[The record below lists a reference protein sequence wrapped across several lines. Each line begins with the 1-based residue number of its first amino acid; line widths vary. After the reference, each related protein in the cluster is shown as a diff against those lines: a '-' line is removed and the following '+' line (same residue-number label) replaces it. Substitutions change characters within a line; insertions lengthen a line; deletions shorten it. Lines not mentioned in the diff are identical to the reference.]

1 MINPLTFNATH
12 YENHLT
18 WSQDDAV
25 VNDAIFSSRTKSNPL
40 SIVNNETN
48 GRGSNPLYIVDFQAV
63 VDKRDQHAKHRR
75 LVTIN
80 VMRGYIA
87 GRYFEV
93 ENHTLTII
101 DDTRD
106 FIDSF
111 VLHVVANAYSQKE
124 ASVIVDVCATRDDVA
139 AFNKIGQIGQ
149 SENYLAFNNGTR
161 DQNRLTDINKI
172 HTFAYCFIEGSDV
185 IISSDVTDGF
195 NYQSNKNNPY
205 AKAHTDAFIE
215 MISKYSKKEDYG
227 NTNYKKSI
235 SATAST
241 EAKAL
246 TVGNSKSGL
255 LTITHNKFNDQL
267 PSDFFFSNSNISSS
281 AKSIA
286 KEHQLPKA
294 GWFVKSNGQLNMTSE
309 DLKFAKYT
317 TIADADIAL
326 PVDTTITIQEAMTK
340 LSSNISWTDTI
351 REKVTNT
358 TSISYDDSPLS
369 LFTLNLI
376 DEQDALSHTTGIE
389 TFDVFENTNTKK
401 ATTNFLTYENTYP
414 LKKQDI
420 RRVITSVDYQQD
432 FHKLD
437 NWRTS
442 ITSVDFIKATDAE
455 KNGYWYLWNRTYAGA
470 SSDIVLKVSVY
481 CAPKVGEDSVLKA
494 LMTTEA
500 SGFTG
505 SDSFTQSTQIDL
517 NQSPE
522 SSLVTIYVPLPTISF
537 LLKGD
542 SMTDWSVPSSKE
554 LFLQKLQR
562 HGHSLN
568 EALATFLKI
577 PALVMVERMI
587 RNENLEQLLMISH
600 TATINAAKNLD
611 VEAST
616 LTLSTTQGVNQKKGF
631 LQ

>member
-1 MINPLTFNATH
+1 MINPLTFNTTH

-48 GRGSNPLYIVDFQAV
+48 GRGSNPLYVVDFQAV
-63 VDKRDQHAKHRR
+63 VDKRDQQAKHRR

-93 ENHTLTII
+93 ENHTLTVI
-101 DDTRD
+101 DETRD
-106 FIDSF
+106 YIDSF
-111 VLHVVANAYSQKE
+111 VLHVVANAYSQKD
-124 ASVIVDVCATRDDVA
+124 ASVIVDVCATRDDSV

-149 SENYLAFNNGTR
+149 SESYLSFNNGTR

-172 HTFAYCFIEGSDV
+172 HTFAYCFIDGSDV

-205 AKAHTDAFIE
+205 AKAHKDVIIE
-215 MISKYSKKEDYG
+215 MVSKYSKKEEYG
-227 NTNYKKSI
+227 NTNYQKGI
-235 SATAST
+235 SATTST
-241 EAKAL
+241 EAQAL

-267 PSDFFFSNSNISSS
+267 PSDFFFNNIHSS
-281 AKSIA
+281 AKNIT
-286 KEHQLPKA
+286 KDNQLPKA
-294 GWFVKSNGQLNMTSE
+294 GWFVKSNGQLNMASE

-317 TIADADIAL
+317 TIADSNISL
-326 PVDTTITIQEAMTK
+326 PVDNTVTIQEAMTK
-340 LSSNISWTDTI
+340 LSSTIKWTDTI
-351 REKVTNT
+351 REKVKNT

-376 DEQDALSHTTGIE
+376 DESDTLSKTTGIE
-389 TFDVFENTNTKK
+389 AFDVIENTNTDKK
-401 ATTNFLTYENTYP
+401 TTNFLTYENTYP

-432 FHKLD
+432 FHQLD
-437 NWRTS
+437 NWSTS
-442 ITSVDFIKATDAE
+442 ITSVDFIKATDAD

-481 CAPKVGEDSVLKA
+481 CAPKVGQYSVLQA

-505 SDSFTQSTQIDL
+505 SDSFTQTTPIDL
-517 NQSPE
+517 HQSPE
-522 SSLVTIYVPLPTISF
+522 SSIVTIYVPLPTISF

-542 SMTDWSVPSSKE
+542 TMTDWSVPSSKD

-562 HGHSLN
+562 HGRSLN
-568 EALATFLKI
+568 EALAQFLKI

-587 RNENLEQLLMISH
+587 RNENMEQLLMISH
-600 TATINAAKNLD
+600 TATINAAKELN

>member
-1 MINPLTFNATH
+1 MINPLTFNTTH

-48 GRGSNPLYIVDFQAV
+48 GRGSNPLYVVDFQAV
-63 VDKRDQHAKHRR
+63 VDKRDKQAKHRR

-93 ENHTLTII
+93 ENHTLTVI
-101 DDTRD
+101 DETREY
-106 FIDSF
+106 IDSF
-111 VLHVVANAYSQKE
+111 VLHVVANAYSQKD
-124 ASVIVDVCATRDDVA
+124 ASVIVDVCATRDDSV

-149 SENYLAFNNGTR
+149 SESYLSFNNGTR

-172 HTFAYCFIEGSDV
+172 HTFAYCFIDGSDV

-205 AKAHTDAFIE
+205 TKAHTDAFIE
-215 MISKYSKKEDYG
+215 MISKYSKKEEYG
-227 NTNYKKSI
+227 NTNYQKSI
-235 SATAST
+235 SATTST
-241 EAKAL
+241 EAQAL

-267 PSDFFFSNSNISSS
+267 KSDFFFNSTHSS
-281 AKSIA
+281 AKNIA
-286 KEHQLPKA
+286 KEHQLSKA

-317 TIADADIAL
+317 TIADSNIAL
-326 PVDTTITIQEAMTK
+326 PVDNTVTIQEAMKK
-340 LSSNISWTDTI
+340 LSSTINLTDTI
-351 REKVTNT
+351 REKVKNT

-369 LFTLNLI
+369 VFTLNLI
-376 DEQDALSHTTGIE
+376 DESDTLSKTTGIE
-389 TFDVFENTNTKK
+389 AFDVIENTNKDKK
-401 ATTNFLTYENTYP
+401 TTNFLTYENTYP

-420 RRVITSVDYQQD
+420 RRVITSVDYQPY
-432 FHKLD
+432 FHQLD
-437 NWRTS
+437 NWSTS
-442 ITSVDFIKATDAE
+442 ITSVDFIKATDAD
-455 KNGYWYLWNRTYAGA
+455 KNGYWYLWNRTYAWA

-481 CAPKVGEDSVLKA
+481 CAPKVGQYSVLQA

-505 SDSFTQSTQIDL
+505 SDSFTQTTPIDL
-517 NQSPE
+517 HQSPE
-522 SSLVTIYVPLPTISF
+522 SSIVTIYVPLPTISF

-542 SMTDWSVPSSKE
+542 TMTDWSVPSSKD

-562 HGHSLN
+562 HGRSLN
-568 EALATFLKI
+568 EALAQFLKI

-587 RNENLEQLLMISH
+587 RNENMEQLLMISH
-600 TATINAAKNLD
+600 TATINTAKELD

>member
-1 MINPLTFNATH
+1 MINQLTFNTTH

-25 VNDAIFSSRTKSNPL
+25 VNDVIFSSRTKSNPL

-106 FIDSF
+106 YIDSF
-111 VLHVVANAYSQKE
+111 VLHVVANAYSQKD

-149 SENYLAFNNGTR
+149 FENYLAFNNGTR

-172 HTFAYCFIEGSDV
+172 HTFAYCFIDGSDV

-205 AKAHTDAFIE
+205 AKAHKDAFIE

-227 NTNYKKSI
+227 NTNYKKGI
-235 SATAST
+235 SATTST

-267 PSDFFFSNSNISSS
+267 PSDFFFNNIHSS
-281 AKSIA
+281 AKNIA
-286 KEHQLPKA
+286 KEHQLSKA

-317 TIADADIAL
+317 TIADSNIAL
-326 PVDTTITIQEAMTK
+326 PVDNTVTIQEAMTK
-340 LSSNISWTDTI
+340 LSSTISWTDTI
-351 REKVTNT
+351 REKVKNT

-369 LFTLNLI
+369 VFTLNLI
-376 DEQDALSHTTGIE
+376 DESDTLSQTTGIE
-389 TFDVFENTNTKK
+389 DFDVIENTNKDKK
-401 ATTNFLTYENTYP
+401 TTNFLTYENTYP

-420 RRVITSVDYQQD
+420 RRVITSIDYQQD
-432 FHKLD
+432 FHQLD
-437 NWRTS
+437 NWSTS
-442 ITSVDFIKATDAE
+442 ITSVDFIKATDAD

-481 CAPKVGEDSVLKA
+481 CAPKVGNYSVLQA
-494 LMTTEA
+494 SMTTEA
-500 SGFTG
+500 TGFTG
-505 SDSFTQSTQIDL
+505 SDSFTQTTPIDL
-517 NQSPE
+517 HQSPE
-522 SSLVTIYVPLPTISF
+522 SSIVTIYVPLPTISF

-542 SMTDWSVPSSKE
+542 TMTDWSVPSSKD

-562 HGHSLN
+562 HGRSLN
-568 EALATFLKI
+568 EALAQFLKI

-587 RNENLEQLLMISH
+587 RNENMEQLLMISH
-600 TATINAAKNLD
+600 TATINTAKYLD